1 MGIYKS
7 IPEKRRDRAR
17 RLREGKERRE
27 RDEKI
32 VALRKQ
38 GMSLAEI
45 GALFDV
51 SRERIRQII
60 DDFNSTASI
69 VEQVPHFNSA
79 TKKSEIEEKK
89 EEIKALLVE
98 GFSVGEIVRKLGVSG
113 TLVGRVRA
121 LLRQEGVLLSKNE
134 KKNKIDLQVARRMR
148 AAGATF
154 QTIAH
159 RFGVSVP
166 TVFKLLERYK

>member
-1 MGIYKS
+1 MGLYKS
-7 IPEKRRDRAR
+7 IPEKRQDRAR

-45 GALFDV
+45 GVLFAV
-51 SRERIRQII
+51 SRERVRQII
-60 DDFNSTASI
+60 DDYNNTASI
-69 VEQVPHFNSA
+69 IEQVPHFNSA

-89 EEIKALLVE
+89 DEIKALLVD
-98 GFSVGEIVRKLGVSG
+98 GFTVSEIVRKLGVSG
-113 TLVGRVRA
+113 TMVGRVRA
-121 LLRQEGVLLSKNE
+121 LLRQEGILLSKKQ
-134 KKNKIDLQVARRMR
+134 KKNKIDVHVARRMR